1 MLPPMLDH
9 IAQAKDQFVRHFGR
23 EGKIHVIRA
32 PGRVNLI
39 GEHTDYNE
47 GFVCPMAIEPQVLMV
62 CRARSDGQVVV
73 RSTAVPETLQPDT
86 PLRFSVDSAIEK
98 APKGDFG
105 NYVRGPAAM
114 LRAKG
119 IPLEGMDCLVTN
131 TLPTGSGLS
140 SSAAME
146 VGTMLA
152 LLTISGNDMAPEEMA
167 QLCQKAEHDY
177 AGMPCGIMDQSIV
190 AGGQSGHAMLLDCR
204 DLSRRFIP
212 VDPNY
217 LRVVIIN
224 SNFKH
229 QLVGSEYADRVAEC
243 QQAVAYFR
251 QHNPAVTSLRDV
263 TVPRVQEAE
272 QKLDPV
278 VFKRARHVVTEND
291 RCQRFAELLT
301 RQEFEQAGQ
310 LMLQS
315 HESLSRDYDVST
327 EQLDF
332 LVESAMKQ
340 RGVYGSRMTGAG
352 FGGCTVSLV
361 QPRFVEQFAEQVRSA
376 YMKQFDITP
385 EVIVTTAT
393 AGASVIE

>member
-86 PLRFSVDSAIEK
+86 PLRFSVDSAIEQ

-152 LLTISGNDMAPEEMA
+152 LLTIAGNDMAREEMA

-243 QQAVAYFR
+243 RQAVAYFR

-301 RQEFEQAGQ
+301 KQEFEQAGQ

-315 HESLSRDYDVST
+315 HESLSRDYNVST
-327 EQLDF
+327 PQLDF